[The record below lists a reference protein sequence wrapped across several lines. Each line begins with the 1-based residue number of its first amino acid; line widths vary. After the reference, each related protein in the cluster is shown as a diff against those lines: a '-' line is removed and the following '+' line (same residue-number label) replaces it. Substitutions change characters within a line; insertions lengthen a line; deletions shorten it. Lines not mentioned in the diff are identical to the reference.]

1 MLGKFY
7 LSSVSRLVESMYD
20 PKDTSLPAWNRK
32 IVYKAMTRENYSE
45 LLKGRTGVAIFGPAQ
60 DAYLDAFEKAP
71 VKILYKSKKCVNPNH
86 RGQSPAQRNTV
97 VVFEE
102 LK

>member
-7 LSSVSRLVESMYD
+7 LSSVSRLVESMFD
-20 PKDTSLPAWNRK
+20 PKDTSFPIWNRK
-32 IVYKAMTRENYSE
+32 IIYKARSREYYSE
-45 LLKGRTGVAIFGPAQ
+45 LLKSRTGVAIFGPSQ
-60 DAYLDAFEKAP
+60 DVYLEAFEKAP

-86 RGQSPAQRNTV
+86 RGQAPEQRNTV